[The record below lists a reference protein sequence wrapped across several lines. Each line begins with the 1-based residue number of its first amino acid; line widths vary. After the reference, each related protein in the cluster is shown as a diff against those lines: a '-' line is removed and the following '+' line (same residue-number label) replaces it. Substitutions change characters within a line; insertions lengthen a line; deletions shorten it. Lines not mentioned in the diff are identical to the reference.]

1 MRTITQL
8 ILNNDPLRQIDLINS
23 QLTTSQLNIENRQRN
38 NIQLPLIVVPCELL
52 VDVLVNL
59 IRRWSDVRT
68 GR

>member
-59 IRRWSDVRT
+59 TRRWSDVRT